1 MSGIIHLLPDA
12 VANQI
17 AAGEVIQ
24 RPASVVKELVENAVD
39 SGADS
44 ITVNVKD
51 AGKTLVQVIDNGCGM
66 TGTDA
71 RLCWER
77 HATSKITTAH
87 DLFSIRTK
95 GFRGEALAS
104 IAAIAEV
111 SLKTKR
117 REDEL
122 GTHMRVGGSEVQA
135 NEPVACQDGSN
146 FMVKNLFYNVPAR
159 RKFLKTNS
167 TELRHIINEFNHVAL
182 AHPGIEFSLIHNNS
196 QIFSLPKGNQ
206 RQRIVNIMG
215 KTMNQSLI
223 PVETDT
229 TVVRINGFIGK
240 PEFARKTFGEQYFF
254 VNGRYIRHPYFHKAV
269 LQAYDQI
276 LQPDAI
282 PAYFIFFDIDADRI
296 DINIHPTK
304 TELKFEDE
312 PAIWQILHAVVRE
325 SIGRYNLSPS
335 LDFQTEGV
343 VDIPVLRK
351 DTEIKMPSV
360 NINPGFNPF
369 EAESE
374 SARADRKN
382 DGFTRPSS
390 PRVAQNWQ
398 MLYGRREDT
407 FPLKEDGEE
416 EHSPNDPV
424 NGQIR
429 FMQFKNRYILTPVKS
444 GLMLIDQKRAHERI
458 LYENNLEILRSRKG
472 VIQQT
477 LFPET
482 FELNASDFVTFT
494 EIREEVNKLGF
505 DIREFGN
512 NAIVIHGIP
521 ETAKNSD
528 LKSLIE
534 QMIENYKAYEADPK
548 VELSEKI
555 ARAIARASAIPYGK
569 VLEMEEMR
577 EIVDKLFGC
586 ANPNY
591 SPSGRL
597 IINIIKT
604 EEIVKILNG

>member
-240 PEFARKTFGEQYFF
+240 PEYARKTFGEQYFF
-254 VNGRYIRHPYFHKAV
+254 VNGRYIRHSYFHKAV

-304 TELKFEDE
+304 TEIKFEDE

-351 DTEIKMPSV
+351 DTEI
-360 NINPGFNPF
+360 
-369 EAESE
+369 
-374 SARADRKN
+374 R
-382 DGFTRPSS
+382 
-390 PRVAQNWQ
+390 
-398 MLYGRREDT
+398 
-407 FPLKEDGEE
+407 
-416 EHSPNDPV
+416 
-424 NGQIR
+424 
-429 FMQFKNRYILTPVKS
+429 
-444 GLMLIDQKRAHERI
+444 
-458 LYENNLEILRSRKG
+458 
-472 VIQQT
+472 
-477 LFPET
+477 
-482 FELNASDFVTFT
+482 
-494 EIREEVNKLGF
+494 
-505 DIREFGN
+505 
-512 NAIVIHGIP
+512 
-521 ETAKNSD
+521 
-528 LKSLIE
+528 
-534 QMIENYKAYEADPK
+534 
-548 VELSEKI
+548 
-555 ARAIARASAIPYGK
+555 
-569 VLEMEEMR
+569 
-577 EIVDKLFGC
+577 
-586 ANPNY
+586 
-591 SPSGRL
+591 
-597 IINIIKT
+597 
-604 EEIVKILNG
+604 